1 MGDVVVVGARAVVD
15 FPHAAANMVT
25 VARAIVLHSDTL
37 GRPSFTMLRL
47 DDQYGDGV
55 PRLASGPNQ
64 TTDCALSKGPGS
76 GWERIAPSTGNRLLR
91 QALGQDPDRYRHFE
105 CGRQARYVSTMTEI
119 QDRYRLVS
127 NGFDAAVRA
136 ATPGQWGAQSP
147 CEQWTARDLVAH
159 VVENHR
165 GVIASVRGGESE
177 PLGADEDPKRAWVSA
192 SRAIGEITGDPE
204 EVAKEIDGPTG
215 KMPAGQII
223 GQFVT
228 MDVLVHTWDLART
241 IGADE
246 RLDEDSVRQAYEALK
261 PMDAVIRQPNV
272 FGPKLEPPPGADL
285 QTEFLYFL
293 GRRA

>member
-1 MGDVVVVGARAVVD
+1 
-15 FPHAAANMVT
+15 
-25 VARAIVLHSDTL
+25 
-37 GRPSFTMLRL
+37 
-47 DDQYGDGV
+47 
-55 PRLASGPNQ
+55 
-64 TTDCALSKGPGS
+64 
-76 GWERIAPSTGNRLLR
+76 
-91 QALGQDPDRYRHFE
+91 
-105 CGRQARYVSTMTEI
+105 MTEL
-119 QDRYRLVS
+119 QDRYRVVS
-127 NGFDAAVRA
+127 SGFGAAVRA
-136 ATPGQWGAQSP
+136 VAPDQWGAQSP
-147 CEQWTARDLVAH
+147 CEQWTARDLLAH

-177 PLGADEDPKRAWVSA
+177 PLGADEDPKQAWENA

-204 EVAKEIDGPTG
+204 EAAKEMDGPTG

-261 PMDAVIRQPNV
+261 PMDAMIRQPNV
-272 FGPKLEPPPGADL
+272 FGPKLEPPLDADL

-293 GRRA
+293 GRPA